1 MPTCNSDKIGLYTAT
16 IVGLNAMV
24 GAGIFTIPSL
34 LAQDVGPAGI
44 LSFTLVAI
52 GCWFI
57 ALSLGRVAQLF
68 PQEGSFYTYSRP
80 WAGHTGGI
88 IASLFYLLGVIVAM
102 GLMLQM
108 SGQYLHHYFPDV
120 SSASLSL
127 LSLIFLAIINIIGVS
142 FSTIGQQIL
151 LWATLFPIFATIILC
166 TTKASFSNLIPF
178 CPQGTLSILQ
188 STRIAAFSFFGFES
202 AASLF
207 SIIKEPEK
215 NLPKALSSSMLI
227 VAVLYLTFITTL
239 LLAVPI
245 DLFKHSDGTL
255 TAPLNIIL
263 PHHGWLIEIIHF
275 ASIAALLGTLHSMVW
290 SAGIFLLT
298 LCKRLRLYSTQQLI
312 AHGYFTEKTSI
323 VLIAGCIYLSFITF
337 TSESFFFYT
346 AIFILTAY
354 AMAIATLLTIP
365 EEWKSRQNY
374 ITILALATIVLISS
388 FALQGILFN

>member
-24 GAGIFTIPSL
+24 GAGIFTIPSV
-34 LAQDVGPAGI
+34 LAHDVGPAGI

-80 WAGHTGGI
+80 WAGHIGGI
-88 IASLFYLLGVIVAM
+88 IASIFYLLGIIVAM
-102 GLMLQM
+102 GLILQA
-108 SGQYLHHYFPDV
+108 SGQYLHHYFPDI
-120 SSASLSL
+120 SSSSLSL
-127 LSLIFLAIINIIGVS
+127 LSLAFLTVINIVGVS
-142 FSTIGQQIL
+142 FSTMGQQVL
-151 LWATLFPIFATIILC
+151 LWATIFPILATIVLC
-166 TTKASFSNLIPF
+166 STKASITNLVPF
-178 CPQGTLSILQ
+178 CPQGPFSILQ

-227 VAVLYLTFITTL
+227 VAALYLTFITTL
-239 LLAVPI
+239 LLAIPI
-245 DLFKHSDGTL
+245 NIFKHSDGTL
-255 TAPLNIIL
+255 TAPLSIIL
-263 PHHGWLIEIIHF
+263 PQHGWLIEIIHF
-275 ASIAALLGTLHSMVW
+275 ASIAALLGTLHSMIW

-298 LCKRLRLYSTQQLI
+298 LCKRLRLYSTQHLI

-323 VLIAGCIYLSFITF
+323 ILIAGSIYISFITF
-337 TSESFFFYT
+337 TSTSFFYYT
-346 AIFILTAY
+346 AIFIPVAY
-354 AMAIATLLTIP
+354 AMAISTLLTIP
-365 EEWKSRQNY
+365 EEWKSYQNY
-374 ITILALATIVLISS
+374 ITLLALATIALISS
-388 FALQGILFN
+388 FALQGILFS